1 MKHYQKILAAV
12 LSLAMLLSLAA
23 CSGSNGGSAAPAAD
37 NAAPEISG
45 VIDQAVEAGAE
56 FDALAGVSASDKED
70 GDVSG
75 KIVITSMPD
84 LTFQNG
90 KVTVSDPGNYE
101 LTYTVTD
108 KAGAEAKAYATLTV
122 TRQTGE
128 AVVYQ
133 SLDFTAG
140 GEADAHG
147 WEARI
152 GETAQATGE
161 LKQGAF
167 VFEIA
172 DPGDGDGAVQF
183 AKPGFELEA
192 GDYRVKVWAK
202 STAPT
207 YAHLIAR
214 DENAEE
220 WSTFGAVWNAR
231 IEENIAPIELFF
243 TSEGEGSAELML
255 NLGKITPN
263 PNNPDDTTPADFTV
277 TIDKV
282 ELYKITGEEHEVEV
296 FSSDLTAADAVSVE
310 AGDGAAASFDGGV
323 VTIESYPTDGG
334 VWSIKANLGLDG
346 ESIANGAKY
355 FYRFTVNAENGVS
368 GEALVESLSLYHE
381 ARVNFNGLNAAP
393 GEDVVVSAVFT
404 ADRDISDPVIRL
416 QIGNAPEGAAS
427 NKITV
432 KDLVFGTVE
441 GDKETVKTI
450 DSFSVPYTGDA
461 YSWGT
466 FNATDEDNERGVGTI
481 WTENGSLF
489 YRIDQGGVTDW
500 HNKLYLNL
508 TLPADSYFTVEI
520 TGKASKPVSCGFFL
534 NPSGSWDP
542 RVSEG
547 IDFTTEEQTFSFD
560 TTDTL
565 ILDMPFEMLFQFGSA
580 ELAEMGDVTIEITN
594 ITIWQKSVA

>member
-1 MKHYQKILAAV
+1 MKNISKLLAAI
-12 LSLAMLLSLAA
+12 LCLAMVFSLAA
-23 CSGSNGGSAAPAAD
+23 CGGSSSGGGAPSGD

-45 VIDQAVEAGAE
+45 VADTSVEAGTE
-56 FDALAGVSASDKED
+56 FDAFAGVSASDKED
-70 GDVSG
+70 GDVTD

-84 LTFQNG
+84 LSFSNG
-90 KVTVSDPGNYE
+90 KVVINDPGNYE

-108 KAGAEAKAYATLTV
+108 KGGAETKAYATLTV

-128 AVVYQ
+128 AVVYKT
-133 SLDFTAG
+133 LDFSVAG
-140 GEADAHG
+140 DSDDHG

-152 GETAQATGE
+152 GESAQATGE
-161 LKQGAF
+161 HKQGAF

-172 DPGDGDGAVQF
+172 NPGESDGDVML
-183 AKPGFELEA
+183 AKPGFALEK

-202 STAPT
+202 SSAPT
-207 YAHLIAR
+207 YAHLLAR
-214 DENAEE
+214 NEQAEGWE
-220 WSTFGAVWNAR
+220 TFGAVWNAR
-231 IEENIAPIELFF
+231 IDENIAPIELNFP
-243 TSEGEGSAELML
+243 SEGEGSAELRL
-255 NLGKITPN
+255 HLGKITPN
-263 PNNPDDTTPADFTV
+263 PDNAADSTPNDFTV

-282 ELYKITGEEHEVEV
+282 EIYKITGEEHEVEV
-296 FSSDLTAADAVSVE
+296 FSSDLTAADAVGVE
-310 AGDGAAASFDGGV
+310 AGDGAAASFNGGV
-323 VTIESYPTDGG
+323 VSIDSYPTEGG
-334 VWSIKANLGLDG
+334 VWSIKANIGLGG
-346 ESIANGAKY
+346 ETITNGTKY

-368 GEALVESLSLYHE
+368 GEALVESLGLYHE

-393 GEDVVVSAVFT
+393 GEDVVVSSVFT

-416 QIGNAPEGAAS
+416 QIGNAPDGAAA

-441 GDKETVKTI
+441 GDKEVVKTT
-450 DSFSVPYTGDA
+450 DSFSVPYASDE

-500 HNKLYLNL
+500 HNKLYMNL

-534 NPSGSWDP
+534 NPAGSWDP
-542 RVSEG
+542 RVSEA

-565 ILDMPFEMLFQFGSA
+565 ILEMPFEMLFQFGSA
-580 ELAEMGDVTIEITN
+580 DLAEMGDVTVEISN
-594 ITIWQKSVA
+594 ITIWQRSVA

>member
-1 MKHYQKILAAV
+1 MKKYLKILAA
-12 LSLAMLLSLAA
+12 LLCLAMLLSVSA
-23 CSGSNGGSAAPAAD
+23 CGGNGGAPAGD
-37 NAAPEISG
+37 NTAPEITG
-45 VIDQAVEAGAE
+45 VFDQAVEAGKE
-56 FDALAGVSASDKED
+56 FDALAGVAASDKED
-70 GDVSG
+70 GDISG

-84 LTFQNG
+84 LSFSNG
-90 KVTVSDPGNYE
+90 KVTVMDPGNYE

-108 KAGAEAKAYATLTV
+108 KGGAEAKAYATLTV

-133 SLDFTAG
+133 DLDFTV
-140 GEADAHG
+140 GEPDAHG

-152 GETAQATGE
+152 GESAEATGE

-172 DPGDGDGAVQF
+172 NPGDGDGAVQL
-183 AKPGFELEA
+183 AKPGFALEA
-192 GDYRVKVWAK
+192 GDYRIKVWAK
-202 STAPT
+202 SSAPT
-207 YAHLIAR
+207 YAHFIAR
-214 DENAEE
+214 DENAEGWE
-220 WSTFGAVWNAR
+220 TFGAVWNAR
-231 IEENIAPIELFF
+231 IDENIAPIELFF

-263 PNNPDDTTPADFTV
+263 PDNAADTTPENFIV
-277 TIDKV
+277 TIDKI
-282 ELYKITGEEHEVEV
+282 ELYKITGEEHEVEILN
-296 FSSDLTAADAVSVE
+296 SDLTAADAVSVE

-323 VTIESYPTDGG
+323 VTIENYPTEGG
-334 VWSIKANLGLDG
+334 VWSIKANIGLGG
-346 ESIANGAKY
+346 ETIANGTKY

-450 DSFSVPYTGDA
+450 DSFSVPFSGEA

-508 TLPADSYFTVEI
+508 NLPADSYFTVQI

-565 ILDMPFEMLFQFGSA
+565 ILEMPFEMLFQFGSA
-580 ELAEMGDVTIEITN
+580 DLAEMGDVTIEISN
-594 ITIWQKSVA
+594 ITILQRSVA

>member
-1 MKHYQKILAAV
+1 MNKFHKAIAAILC
-12 LSLAMLLSLAA
+12 LALLLSLSA
-23 CSGSNGGSAAPAAD
+23 CGGNGAPSGD
-37 NAAPEISG
+37 NTAPEITG
-45 VIDQAVEAGAE
+45 VFDQAVEAGTE
-56 FDALAGVSASDKED
+56 FDALAGVAASDKED
-70 GDVSG
+70 GDISG
-75 KIVITSMPD
+75 KIVITSMPE
-84 LTFQNG
+84 LSFSNG

-108 KAGAEAKAYATLTV
+108 KGGLETKAYATLTV

-133 SLDFTAG
+133 DFDFSG

-147 WEARI
+147 WEAVI
-152 GETAQATGE
+152 GESAEATGE

-172 DPGDGDGAVQF
+172 NPGEGDGDVQLSK
-183 AKPGFELEA
+183 AGFELEA

-202 STAPT
+202 SSAPT

-214 DENAEE
+214 DENAEGWE
-220 WSTFGAVWNAR
+220 TFGAVWNAR
-231 IEENIAPIELFF
+231 IDENIAPIELFF
-243 TSEGEGSAELML
+243 TSEGEGSAELRL
-255 NLGKITPN
+255 HLGKITPN
-263 PNNPDDTTPADFTV
+263 PDNAEDTTPENFTV
-277 TIDKV
+277 TIDKI

-296 FSSDLTAADAVSVE
+296 LSSDLTAADAVTVE

-323 VTIESYPTDGG
+323 VTIENYPTEGG
-334 VWSIKANLGLDG
+334 VWSIKANIGLGG
-346 ESIANGAKY
+346 ETIANGTKY

-427 NKITV
+427 NKITF
-432 KDLVFGTVE
+432 KELVFGKVE

-450 DSFSVPYTGDA
+450 DSFSVPFTGDA

-466 FNATDEDNERGVGTI
+466 FNATDEDNERGVGSI
-481 WTENGSLF
+481 WTEDGSLF

-508 TLPADSYFTVEI
+508 TLPADSYFTVQI

-580 ELAEMGDVTIEITN
+580 ALAEMGDVTVEISN
-594 ITIWQKSVA
+594 ITIWQRSVA

>member
-1 MKHYQKILAAV
+1 MNNLKKVLAAV
-12 LSLAMLLSLAA
+12 LCLAMILSLSA
-23 CSGSNGGSAAPAAD
+23 CGGNGAPSGD
-37 NAAPEISG
+37 NTAPEITG
-45 VIDQAVEAGAE
+45 VFDQAVEAGTE
-56 FDALAGVSASDKED
+56 FDALAGVAASDKED
-70 GDVSG
+70 GDISG

-84 LTFQNG
+84 LSFSNG
-90 KVTVSDPGNYE
+90 KVTVMDPGNYE

-108 KAGAEAKAYATLTV
+108 KGGLETKAYATLTV

-133 SLDFTAG
+133 DFDFSG

-147 WEARI
+147 WEAVI
-152 GETAQATGE
+152 GESAEATGE

-172 DPGDGDGAVQF
+172 NPGEGDGDVQLSK
-183 AKPGFELEA
+183 AGFELEA

-202 STAPT
+202 SSAPT

-214 DENAEE
+214 DENAEGWE
-220 WSTFGAVWNAR
+220 TFGAVWNAR
-231 IEENIAPIELFF
+231 IDENIAPIELFF
-243 TSEGEGSAELML
+243 TSEGEGSAELRL
-255 NLGKITPN
+255 HLGKITPN
-263 PNNPDDTTPADFTV
+263 PDNAEDTTPENFTV
-277 TIDKV
+277 TIDKI

-296 FSSDLTAADAVSVE
+296 LSSDLTAADAVTVE

-323 VTIESYPTDGG
+323 VTIENYPTEGG
-334 VWSIKANLGLDG
+334 VWSIKANIGLGG
-346 ESIANGAKY
+346 ETIANGTKY

-450 DSFSVPYTGDA
+450 DSFSVPFSGEA

-466 FNATDEDNERGVGTI
+466 FNATDEDNERGVGSI

-508 TLPADSYFTVEI
+508 TLPADSYFTVQI

-580 ELAEMGDVTIEITN
+580 DLAEMGDVTIEISN
-594 ITIWQKSVA
+594 ITILQRSVS

>member
-1 MKHYQKILAAV
+1 MKNYRKILSALLCLV
-12 LSLAMLLSLAA
+12 MLLSLAA
-23 CSGSNGGSAAPAAD
+23 CGGGSSAPAGD
-37 NAAPEISG
+37 NTAPEISG
-45 VIDQAVEAGAE
+45 VSDKAVEAGTE
-56 FDALAGVSASDKED
+56 FDALAGVAASDKED
-70 GDVSG
+70 GDISG
-75 KIVITSMPD
+75 KIVITSMPE
-84 LTFQNG
+84 LSFSNG

-101 LTYTVTD
+101 LTFTVTD
-108 KAGAEAKAYATLTV
+108 KGGLETKAYATLTV

-133 SLDFTAG
+133 NFDFTVTG
-140 GEADAHG
+140 DMDNHG

-152 GETAQATGE
+152 GESAQATGE
-161 LKQGAF
+161 HKQGAF

-172 DPGDGDGAVQF
+172 NPGDGDGAVQLV
-183 AKPGFELEA
+183 KPGFALEA

-202 STAPT
+202 ASAPT
-207 YAHLIAR
+207 FAHFIAR
-214 DENAEE
+214 DELAEGWE
-220 WSTFGAVWNAR
+220 TFGAVWNAR
-231 IEENIAPIELFF
+231 IDENIAPIELNFS
-243 TSEGEGSAELML
+243 SEGEGSAELML

-263 PNNPDDTTPADFTV
+263 PDNPDDTTPTDFTV
-277 TIDKV
+277 TIDKI
-282 ELYKITGEEHEVEV
+282 EIYKITGEEHEVEA
-296 FSSDLTAADAVSVE
+296 FASDLTAADAVGAE
-310 AGDGAAASFDGGV
+310 FGDGAAASFDGGV
-323 VTIESYPTDGG
+323 FTIENYPTDGG
-334 VWSIKANLGLDG
+334 VWSVKANIGLGG
-346 ESIANGAKY
+346 ETIANGTKY

-368 GEALVESLSLYHE
+368 GEALVESLSQYHE

-393 GEDVVVSAVFT
+393 GEDTVVSAVFT

-416 QIGNAPEGAAS
+416 QIGNAPEGAAA
-427 NKITV
+427 NKITI

-441 GDKETVKTI
+441 GDKETVKTT
-450 DSFSVPYTGDA
+450 DSFSVPYAGDA

-500 HNKLYLNL
+500 HNKLYMNL
-508 TLPADSYFTVEI
+508 TLPADSYFTVQI

-542 RVSEG
+542 RVSKG

-580 ELAEMGDVTIEITN
+580 ALAEMGDVTIEISN
-594 ITIWQKSVA
+594 ITILQRSVA

>member
-1 MKHYQKILAAV
+1 MKKYLKILAA
-12 LSLAMLLSLAA
+12 LLCLAMLLSVSA
-23 CSGSNGGSAAPAAD
+23 CGGNGGAPAGD
-37 NAAPEISG
+37 NAAPEITG
-45 VIDQAVEAGAE
+45 VFDQAVEAGTE

-75 KIVITSMPD
+75 KIVITSMPE
-84 LTFQNG
+84 LSFSNG
-90 KVTVSDPGNYE
+90 KVTVNDPGNYE

-108 KAGAEAKAYATLTV
+108 KGGLETKAYATLTV

-133 SLDFTAG
+133 DLDFTV
-140 GEADAHG
+140 GEPDAHG

-152 GETAQATGE
+152 GESAEATGE

-172 DPGDGDGAVQF
+172 DPGEGDGDVQLSK
-183 AKPGFELEA
+183 AGFELEA

-202 STAPT
+202 SSAPT

-214 DENAEE
+214 DENAEGWE
-220 WSTFGAVWNAR
+220 TFGAVWNAR
-231 IEENIAPIELFF
+231 IDENIAPIELFF
-243 TSEGEGSAELML
+243 TSEGEGSAELRL
-255 NLGKITPN
+255 HLGKITPN
-263 PNNPDDTTPADFTV
+263 PDNAEDTTPENFTV
-277 TIDKV
+277 TIDKI

-296 FSSDLTAADAVSVE
+296 LSSDLTAADAVTVE

-323 VTIESYPTDGG
+323 VTIENYPTEGG
-334 VWSIKANLGLDG
+334 VWSIKANIGLGG
-346 ESIANGAKY
+346 ETIANGTKY

-427 NKITV
+427 NKITI

-450 DSFSVPYTGDA
+450 DSFSVPFTGDA

-466 FNATDEDNERGVGTI
+466 FNATDEDNERGVGSI
-481 WTENGSLF
+481 WTEDGSLF

-508 TLPADSYFTVEI
+508 TLPADSYFTVQI

-580 ELAEMGDVTIEITN
+580 ELAELGDVTIEISN
-594 ITIWQKSVA
+594 ITIWQRSVA

>member
-1 MKHYQKILAAV
+1 MKKYQNILAIV
-12 LSLAMLLSLAA
+12 LCLVMAFSVAA
-23 CSGSNGGSAAPAAD
+23 CGGSGGGASSGDNEAPK
-37 NAAPEISG
+37 ISG
-45 VIDQAVEAGAE
+45 VVDQSVEAGTE
-56 FDALAGVSASDKED
+56 FDALAGVTASDKED

-75 KIVITSMPD
+75 KVVITSMPD
-84 LTFQNG
+84 LTFSNG
-90 KVTVSDPGNYE
+90 KVTINDPGNYE

-108 KAGAEAKAYATLTV
+108 KGGMEAKAYATLTV

-133 SLDFTAG
+133 DLDFTVA
-140 GEADAHG
+140 GEADSHG

-152 GETAQATGE
+152 GESANAVGE

-172 DPGDGDGAVQF
+172 DPGDGDGAVQLV
-183 AKPGFELEA
+183 KSGFELEA
-192 GDYRVKVWAK
+192 GDYRIKIWVK
-202 STAPT
+202 SSAPT
-207 YAHLIAR
+207 YAHFIAR
-214 DENAEE
+214 DENAEGWE
-220 WSTFGAVWNAR
+220 TFGAVWNAR
-231 IEENIAPIELFF
+231 IDENIAPIELFF

-263 PNNPDDTTPADFTV
+263 PDNPDDTTPSDFTV
-277 TIDKV
+277 TIDKI

-296 FSSDLTAADAVSVE
+296 FASDLTAADAVSVE

-334 VWSIKANLGLDG
+334 VWSIKANLGLGG
-346 ESIANGAKY
+346 ETISNGTKY
-355 FYRFTVNAENGVS
+355 FYRFTVNAANGVS
-368 GEALVESLSLYHE
+368 GEALVESQSLYHE
-381 ARVNFNGLNAAP
+381 ARVNFNGLNAAA
-393 GEDVVVSAVFT
+393 GEDVVVSGVFT
-404 ADRDISDPVIRL
+404 ADRDIDDPVIRL
-416 QIGNAPEGAAS
+416 QIGTAPEGA
-427 NKITV
+427 NTNTITV
-432 KDLVFGTVE
+432 KDLVFGTME
-441 GDKETVKTI
+441 GDKETVKTT
-450 DSFSVPYTGDA
+450 DSFSAPYTGSE
-461 YSWGT
+461 YSWNT

-500 HNKLYLNL
+500 HNKLYMNL

-520 TGKASKPVSCGFFL
+520 TGKASQNVSCGFFL
-534 NPSGSWDP
+534 NPAGSWDP

-547 IDFTTEEQTFSFD
+547 IDFTTEEQTFRFD

-580 ELAEMGDVTIEITN
+580 DLAEMGDVTIEISN
-594 ITIWQKSVA
+594 ITIWQRTVA

>member
-1 MKHYQKILAAV
+1 MNNLKKVLAAV
-12 LSLAMLLSLAA
+12 LCLAMILSLSA
-23 CSGSNGGSAAPAAD
+23 CGGNGAPSGD
-37 NAAPEISG
+37 NTAPEITG
-45 VIDQAVEAGAE
+45 VFDQAVEAGTE
-56 FDALAGVSASDKED
+56 FDALAGVAASDKED
-70 GDVSG
+70 GDISG

-84 LTFQNG
+84 LSFSNG
-90 KVTVSDPGNYE
+90 KVTVMDPGNYE

-108 KAGAEAKAYATLTV
+108 KGGLETKAYATLTV

-133 SLDFTAG
+133 DFDFSG

-147 WEARI
+147 WEAVI
-152 GETAQATGE
+152 GESAEATGE

-172 DPGDGDGAVQF
+172 NPGEGDGDVQLSK
-183 AKPGFELEA
+183 AGFELEA

-202 STAPT
+202 SSAPT

-214 DENAEE
+214 DENAEGWE
-220 WSTFGAVWNAR
+220 TFGAVWNAR
-231 IEENIAPIELFF
+231 IDENIAPIELFF
-243 TSEGEGSAELML
+243 TSEGEGSAELRL
-255 NLGKITPN
+255 HLGKITPN
-263 PNNPDDTTPADFTV
+263 PDNAEDTTPENFTV
-277 TIDKV
+277 TIDKI

-296 FSSDLTAADAVSVE
+296 FSSDLTAADAVTVE

-323 VTIESYPTDGG
+323 VTIENYPTEGG
-334 VWSIKANLGLDG
+334 VWSIKANIGLGG
-346 ESIANGAKY
+346 ETIANGTKY

-416 QIGNAPEGAAS
+416 QIGNAPEGATS
-427 NKITV
+427 NKITI
-432 KDLVFGTVE
+432 KDLAFGTVE

-450 DSFSVPYTGDA
+450 DSFSVPFTGDA

-481 WTENGSLF
+481 WTEDGSLF

-500 HNKLYLNL
+500 HNKLYMNL
-508 TLPADSYFTVEI
+508 TLPADSYFTVQI

-580 ELAEMGDVTIEITN
+580 DLAEMGDVTIEISN
-594 ITIWQKSVA
+594 ITILQRSVS

>member
-1 MKHYQKILAAV
+1 MNNLKKVLAAV
-12 LSLAMLLSLAA
+12 LCLAMILSLSA
-23 CSGSNGGSAAPAAD
+23 CGGNGAPSGD
-37 NAAPEISG
+37 NTAPEITG
-45 VIDQAVEAGAE
+45 VFDQAVEAGTE
-56 FDALAGVSASDKED
+56 FDALAGVAASDKED

-75 KIVITSMPD
+75 KIVITSMPE
-84 LTFQNG
+84 LSFSNG
-90 KVTVSDPGNYE
+90 KVTVNDPGNYE

-108 KAGAEAKAYATLTV
+108 KGGLETKAYATLTV

-133 SLDFTAG
+133 DFDFSG

-147 WEARI
+147 WEAVI
-152 GETAQATGE
+152 GESAEATGE

-172 DPGDGDGAVQF
+172 NPGEGDGDVQLSK
-183 AKPGFELEA
+183 AGFELEA

-202 STAPT
+202 SSAPT

-214 DENAEE
+214 DENAEGWE
-220 WSTFGAVWNAR
+220 TFGAVWNAR
-231 IEENIAPIELFF
+231 IDENIAPIELFF
-243 TSEGEGSAELML
+243 TSEGEGSAELRL
-255 NLGKITPN
+255 HLGKITPN
-263 PNNPDDTTPADFTV
+263 PDNAEDTTPENFTV
-277 TIDKV
+277 TIDKI

-296 FSSDLTAADAVSVE
+296 LSSDLTAADAVTVE

-323 VTIESYPTDGG
+323 VTIENYPTEGG
-334 VWSIKANLGLDG
+334 VWSIKANIGLGG
-346 ESIANGAKY
+346 ETIANGTKY

-427 NKITV
+427 NKITF

-450 DSFSVPYTGDA
+450 DSFSVPFTGDA

-466 FNATDEDNERGVGTI
+466 FNATDEDNERGVGSI
-481 WTENGSLF
+481 WTEDGSLF

-508 TLPADSYFTVEI
+508 TLPADSYFTVQI

-565 ILDMPFEMLFQFGSA
+565 ILEMPFEMLFQFGSA
-580 ELAEMGDVTIEITN
+580 DLAEMGDVTVEISN
-594 ITIWQKSVA
+594 ITILQRSVA

>member
-1 MKHYQKILAAV
+1 MNNLKKVLAAV
-12 LSLAMLLSLAA
+12 LCLAMILSLSA
-23 CSGSNGGSAAPAAD
+23 CGGNGAPSGD
-37 NAAPEISG
+37 NTAPEITG
-45 VIDQAVEAGAE
+45 VFDQAVEAGTE
-56 FDALAGVSASDKED
+56 FDALAGVAASDKED

-75 KIVITSMPD
+75 KIVITSMPE
-84 LTFQNG
+84 LSFSNG
-90 KVTVSDPGNYE
+90 KVTVNDPGNYE

-108 KAGAEAKAYATLTV
+108 KGGLETKAYATLTV

-133 SLDFTAG
+133 DFDFSG

-147 WEARI
+147 WEAVI
-152 GETAQATGE
+152 GESAEATGE

-172 DPGDGDGAVQF
+172 NPGEGDGDVQLSK
-183 AKPGFELEA
+183 AGFELEA

-202 STAPT
+202 SSAPT

-214 DENAEE
+214 DENAEGWE
-220 WSTFGAVWNAR
+220 TFGAVWNAR
-231 IEENIAPIELFF
+231 IDENIAPIELFF
-243 TSEGEGSAELML
+243 TSEGEGSAELRL
-255 NLGKITPN
+255 HLGKITPN
-263 PNNPDDTTPADFTV
+263 PDNAEDTTPENFTV
-277 TIDKV
+277 TIDKI

-296 FSSDLTAADAVSVE
+296 LSSDLTAADAVTVE

-323 VTIESYPTDGG
+323 VTIENYPTEGG
-334 VWSIKANLGLDG
+334 VWSIKANIGLGG
-346 ESIANGAKY
+346 ETIANGTKY

-368 GEALVESLSLYHE
+368 GEALLESLSLYHE

-427 NKITV
+427 NKITI

-450 DSFSVPYTGDA
+450 DSFSVPFTGDA

-466 FNATDEDNERGVGTI
+466 FNATDEDNERGVGSI

-508 TLPADSYFTVEI
+508 TLPADSYFTVQI

-565 ILDMPFEMLFQFGSA
+565 ILEMPFEMLFQFGSA
-580 ELAEMGDVTIEITN
+580 DLAEMGDVTIEISN
-594 ITIWQKSVA
+594 ITILQRSVS